1 MNITFNE
8 LLEQARTYFFENKT
22 TLNLIKLN
30 NNIIKYC
37 KENNKDYKDVNNEI
51 YLNLVYLN

>member
-8 LLEQARTYFFENKT
+8 LVEQARTYFFEN
-22 TLNLIKLN
+22 N
-30 NNIIKYC
+30 
-37 KENNKDYKDVNNEI
+37 KEYKDVNNEI

>member
-8 LLEQARTYFFENKT
+8 LVEQARTFFENKT

-37 KENNKDYKDVNNEI
+37 KENNKEYKDVNNEI

>member
-8 LLEQARTYFFENKT
+8 LVEQARTYFFENKT

-37 KENNKDYKDVNNEI
+37 KENNKEYKDVKNEI